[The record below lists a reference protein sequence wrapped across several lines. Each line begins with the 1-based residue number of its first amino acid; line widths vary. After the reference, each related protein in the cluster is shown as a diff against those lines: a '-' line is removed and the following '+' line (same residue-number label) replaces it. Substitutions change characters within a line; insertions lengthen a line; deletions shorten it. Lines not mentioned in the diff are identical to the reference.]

1 MVTPI
6 IGDIIESTVGKVAG
20 RLADRYLPASM
31 GEQEREEF
39 RLKARELAVEESK
52 NAIADVNA
60 ARSLAG
66 KEADGAPGW
75 TRVLTV
81 THRPAWSFLM
91 LGIFLWTIVA
101 PYADFPVIPLSDIHK
116 DIMQTVIVFYF
127 GGRSVEK
134 AATVVW
140 GRGREG
146 HLG

>member
-1 MVTPI
+1 MATPI

-31 GEQEREEF
+31 GEIEREEF

-52 NAIADVNA
+52 TAIADVNA

-66 KEADGAPGW
+66 READGAQGW
-75 TRVLTV
+75 TQVLTV
-81 THRPAWSFLM
+81 THRPAWSFLT
-91 LGIFLWTIVA
+91 LGIFLWTVVA
-101 PYADFPVIPLSDIHK
+101 PYAGFPVFPLSEIHK
-116 DIMQTVIVFYF
+116 DIMQTVIIFYF

-140 GRGREG
+140 GRERKGP
-146 HLG
+146 LG

>member
-1 MVTPI
+1 MSTPI

-31 GEQEREEF
+31 GEQERTEF

-52 NAIADVNA
+52 AAIADVNA

-66 KEADGAPGW
+66 RESDGAPGW

-91 LGIFLWTIVA
+91 LGIFLWTVVA
-101 PYADFPVIPLSDIHK
+101 PYAGFPVIPLSELHK
-116 DIMQTVIVFYF
+116 EIMQTVIIFYF

-134 AATVVW
+134 AAAVVW
-140 GRGREG
+140 GGRPPG
-146 HLG
+146 